1 MLKSNRV
8 LMVTS
13 FAMIIIG
20 IFSMVTGF
28 MSVIGYSEMINDYVG
43 DKELFNFING
53 GAYFML
59 CGAIHIFVS
68 LLALSRIKNARSKLI
83 CVAVG
88 LFTLAWQLAAFIY
101 LLTLSFLSLRAGLM
115 VIFPIV
121 YLTASIISSVKER
134 TSLVNEKGESDQ
146 PHKKIATPKDFLNFQ
161 FSFKRKNIDGLFS
174 FRGKRQSKKI
184 GSVNFSGKRRSARFN
199 LKPTRKFKAR
209 RR

>member
-1 MLKSNRV
+1 MLKSNKV
-8 LMVTS
+8 LMIIS

-20 IFSMVTGF
+20 IFSIVTGF
-28 MSVIGYSEMINDYVG
+28 MSVLGYSDMINDYVG

-53 GAYFML
+53 GVYFML
-59 CGAIHIFVS
+59 CGSIHIFVS
-68 LLALSRIKNARSKLI
+68 LLAINRVKNSRSKLI
-83 CVAVG
+83 CVFLG

-121 YLTASIISSVKER
+121 YLTVSIISSVKER

-146 PHKKIATPKDFLNFQ
+146 HHKKIATPKDFFKFN
-161 FSFKRKNIDGLFS
+161 FSFRRKNIGGF
-174 FRGKRQSKKI
+174 FNFKGKRQSKKI
-184 GSVNFSGKRRSARFN
+184 GSINFYGKRHSSKFN
-199 LKPTRKFKAR
+199 LRPTRKFKSR